1 MNNSQY
7 VDISENLSYTNDG
20 SNNKFIAELNPFRYR
35 GYYYDI
41 ETGLYYLNSRY
52 YDPEIGRFINADDI
66 ATLNITNTAINGLN
80 LYAYCLNNPVNER
93 DDSGYFL
100 LWLFITAIVVGAI
113 ISAGVEIVSQGIS
126 NGWDNINWGQVG
138 WSALMG
144 GIGGALT
151 ISGLGVLGMTIAGAG
166 LGLVSSV
173 GSNII
178 GGSDFTDWHTW
189 ANIGLSTG
197 LGALFGYLGGTGSR
211 NAIGLDNAVKKSHQ
225 FTKAALSYDKVLT
238 KIANGS
244 YKNLAGAA
252 GARAITSKALQAT
265 WQTAVIKTAWRT
277 FAGSV
282 KYTIIQNILNLV
294 KF

>member
-1 MNNSQY
+1 MNNAQY
-7 VDISENLSYTNDG
+7 FDISDNLSYTNNG

-173 GSNII
+173 GSNVI
-178 GGSDFTDWHTW
+178 GGSDFTNWRTW
-189 ANIGLSTG
+189 VNIGISTG
-197 LGALFGYLGGTGSR
+197 LGALFGFIGGKGATNYSV
-211 NAIGLDNAVKKSHQ
+211 LDKGVKSSSE
-225 FTKAALSYDKVLT
+225 FAKAALSYDKVLK
-238 KIANGS
+238 KIASGS

-252 GARAITSKALQAT
+252 GARSITSRALQNA
-265 WQTAVIKTAWRT
+265 WQTAVIKTAWKT
-277 FAGSV
+277 FAGGL
-282 KYTIIQNILNLV
+282 KYNIIQSILNII

>member
-1 MNNSQY
+1 M
-7 VDISENLSYTNDG
+7 
-20 SNNKFIAELNPFRYR
+20 
-35 GYYYDI
+35 
-41 ETGLYYLNSRY
+41 NSRY

-66 ATLNITNTAINGLN
+66 ATLPVTDTAINGLN
-80 LYAYCLNNPVNER
+80 LYAYCLNNPINER

-100 LWLFITAIVVGAI
+100 FWLFITAIIIGAVV
-113 ISAGVEIVSQGIS
+113 SAGVEIVSQGIS

-144 GIGGALT
+144 GIGGAFT
-151 ISGLGVLGMTIAGAG
+151 VSGLGLVGMTIAGAS

-178 GGSDFTDWHTW
+178 AGSNFTDWHTW
-189 ANIGLSTG
+189 ENIGISTG
-197 LGALFGYLGGTGSR
+197 LGALFGFIGGKGATNYSV
-211 NAIGLDNAVKKSHQ
+211 LDKGVKSSSE
-225 FTKAALSYDKVLT
+225 FAKAALSYDRVLT